1 MKLAEPLLETPQL
14 GVAKRSPVTS
24 VKNEKECAVVLE
36 KLGRGHQFAGGIR
49 QIERRSGLAPMQ
61 GVLGRGDLS
70 ASIEN
75 KGDKEARDKKA
86 ERAKY
91 GPANFTS
98 VVFWIAKGAL
108 EANGEQCSAHQKQDV
123 VCPGD
128 IASAGID
135 CEDRN
140 IAYD

>member
-1 MKLAEPLLETPQL
+1 M
-14 GVAKRSPVTS
+14 
-24 VKNEKECAVVLE
+24 VLE

-49 QIERRSGLAPMQ
+49 QIKRRSGLAPAQ

-70 ASIEN
+70 APIEN
-75 KGDKEARDKKA
+75 KGDKEASDKKA

-91 GPANFTS
+91 GPANFTA

-108 EANGEQCSAHQKQDV
+108 EASGEQCSAHQKQDV

-128 IASAGID
+128 IARAGID

-140 IAYD
+140 IAYERPDDN